1 MTVPVYSPGHVPLA
15 IADAVQEAVTTTLL
29 GVDPQLGNADGLT
42 ERVMVLGAL
51 DCVTSVTGAM
61 DGMQVNES
69 GALPEVA
76 VLAENLI
83 ISGLSLQVTGKGG
96 VAAAVK

>member
-1 MTVPVYSPGHVPLA
+1 
-15 IADAVQEAVTTTLL
+15 
-29 GVDPQLGNADGLT
+29 
-42 ERVMVLGAL
+42 MVLGAL

-61 DGMQVNES
+61 DGLQVNES
-69 GALPEVA
+69 GALPEIA